1 MTGNSYT
8 IGEISE
14 LSGVSVRRIRF
25 YSDKGLLPPM
35 GRTSKGYRLYSEA
48 DLARL
53 DLIRALREA
62 GVGLGT
68 IRTMLSRRLMLT
80 EVLQMRLGTLEA
92 EIASRRRIA
101 AVLRATLRAS
111 EPDESDLRRLW
122 ATTTLSQG
130 QLRKMIESFVGK
142 VVDGFHVGDAWKAQM
157 IETGTLELP
166 EEPTPDQIDAWN
178 EIVKM
183 LTEESFIEAMR
194 SEMAL
199 VWKGELDLA
208 AYTAVSEETLAKAR
222 KAIANGDLP
231 TSTNAVAIAR
241 EWLSGLARVMRCDA
255 DDQFI
260 GWARTHRER
269 ARRYQE
275 LVATIRGDDLTR
287 TTAREWLWIHEA
299 MTPLLG
305 PMSLGAEP

>member
-8 IGEISE
+8 IGELSE

-25 YSDKGLLPPM
+25 YSDKGLLPPV
-35 GRTSKGYRLYSEA
+35 GRTSKGYRVYSEA

-53 DLIRALREA
+53 HLISALRDA
-62 GVGLGT
+62 GVGLKI
-68 IRTMLSRRLMLT
+68 IRKILSRHLT
-80 EVLQMRLGTLEA
+80 LAQVLQMRLGTLEA

-111 EPDESDLRRLW
+111 EPAESDLRRLL
-122 ATTTLSQG
+122 TMTTLSQA
-130 QLRKMIESFVGK
+130 QLRKMIESFIDK
-142 VVDGFHVGDAWKAQM
+142 VVDGFQVDDAWKAQM

-178 EIVKM
+178 EIIKM
-183 LTEESFIEAMR
+183 LTEESSIVAMR

-199 VWKGELDLA
+199 VWKAGFDLA
-208 AYTAVSEETLAKAR
+208 AYTAISEEALAKAR

-231 TSTNAVAIAR
+231 TSTTAVAIAG
-241 EWLSGLARVMRCDA
+241 EWLSGLARVMRRDA
-255 DDQFI
+255 GREFI
-260 GWARTHRER
+260 DWARTHRER

-275 LVATIRGDDLTR
+275 LVATLRGHDVTR
-287 TTAREWLWIHEA
+287 ADAREWLWIHEA
-299 MTPLLG
+299 MTPLLETV
-305 PMSLGAEP
+305 A